1 VEFNYHFFSRTM
13 NPFKTLSVYSFA
25 YGGATPQELIIP
37 HFCWDRTV
45 ESGGSLKAKF
55 TNKAELK
62 IY

>member
-1 VEFNYHFFSRTM
+1 M
-13 NPFKTLSVYSFA
+13 NPFKTLSVYGFVYSFA
-25 YGGATPQELIIP
+25 YGGASPQELIIP